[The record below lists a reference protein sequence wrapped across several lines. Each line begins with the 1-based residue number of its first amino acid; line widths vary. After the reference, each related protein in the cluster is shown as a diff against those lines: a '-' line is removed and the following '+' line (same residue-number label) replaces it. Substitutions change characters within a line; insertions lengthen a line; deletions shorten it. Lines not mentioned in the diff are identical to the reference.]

1 MLRINPSIA
10 LDVEL
15 NGNGTGKHGFQ
26 PGDPQTGREPTQ
38 VPYQWLNM
46 LQEEIANLLEG
57 CGVALNAAKKDQ
69 LLDLLKP
76 SVSVQG
82 QVAFFARSTAPTGWL
97 KANGAAIS
105 RTTYAALFAAIG
117 ATFGAGDGST
127 TFNLPD
133 LRGQFPRGWDD
144 GRGVDAGRAF
154 GSAQEGT
161 WLRTMMQEW
170 TGSDTKGGPF
180 NIGMSY
186 AQNDAILNAGV
197 AGLGSPNPV
206 GAKSAAGNGL
216 NSAAGDNGIQGT
228 AVDVTDNSGA
238 NVNTWIR
245 MRPTN
250 VALLACIKY

>member
-1 MLRINPSIA
+1 M
-10 LDVEL
+10 
-15 NGNGTGKHGFQ
+15 
-26 PGDPQTGREPTQ
+26 
-38 VPYQWLNM
+38 
-46 LQEEIANLLEG
+46 
-57 CGVALNAAKKDQ
+57 
-69 LLDLLKP
+69 
-76 SVSVQG
+76 
-82 QVAFFARSTAPTGWL
+82 
-97 KANGAAIS
+97 
-105 RTTYAALFAAIG
+105 
-117 ATFGAGDGST
+117 
-127 TFNLPD
+127 PD

-180 NIGMSY
+180 KIGMSY